1 MKKIYLLLMMVVL
14 FVTSQAQLAV
24 TVTNQTNTTPN
35 LLASYPSLSAALTD
49 LNAVTAMTGPVTLTL
64 AAGSE
69 TSPITGFTIGSATL
83 NPVLSATNS
92 VLINTSGAAII
103 NAAVGV
109 STPAST
115 APDGMLKIVGADYI
129 TIDGLTLTDANAA
142 NPATMEFGIALFK
155 ASLSDG
161 AQNNTI
167 KNCTISMQRINNVA
181 GTAPMVEGA
190 VGILVINSIPTA
202 ATTSLTPTA
211 AVGTNSFNKFYS
223 NAISG
228 GNYGI
233 ALSGFA
239 ALTPFATG
247 DAGND
252 IGGSSLATGN
262 TILNFGGVAASTN
275 PAAGI
280 RANNQFGGIN
290 ISYNTINNNNG
301 NGANHVTT
309 LRGIFAQAGTSAS
322 ATINNNTVTIKSSAT
337 TSAATAIDNAI
348 GSTAASNTIN
358 INNNTIQN
366 CTYATATTGTLTGI
380 LTSATATT
388 VNTNGNTINGNSVG
402 TAAQV
407 GICIFQGI
415 YNSGSAINYNAS
427 NNTITNNTILSNS
440 GTMYCLRGSTSLL
453 TWNNNIINTNS
464 IPNNAL
470 AATTQLFGMYDL
482 SSPTQENFANNQVNN
497 LTIGGSSTS
506 IAAIMGGMYFNTT
519 ASSVKNWVNNTVHTI
534 TYSSSSTG
542 AATVYGIYTLSG
554 NTILLSKNKVYN
566 LSSTGASGAVNGL
579 YIGSGTTITA
589 INNYIGDLKTPAANA
604 TIPLNGINVQ
614 GGTTVNAYNNT
625 IYLNTTSTGALFGS
639 NAILASTS
647 PSLNLR
653 NNIFVNKSTPV
664 GATGFTSAYRRSSTT
679 LTTYAATSNNNLF
692 YAGTPGVNNLIHYD
706 GTASFQTLAAYKAL
720 VASRDAASVSED
732 PSFLS
737 LVGSNPTFLHINTTI
752 ATQIE
757 SGGASIAAVTDDY
770 DGDVRNA
777 TTPDIGADEFA
788 GVPLDINAPSI
799 LYTPLTFTCASSA
812 RTLTATISDLS
823 GVPTTGVGLP
833 VLYWKINAGA
843 YTAVTGTSIGS
854 NQYTFTFGAGVVT
867 ADVISYYIVA
877 QDNASTPNVGAFPSA
892 GAAGFTANPPA
903 ASTAPTTP
911 SFYTIASSLSGT
923 YTVGTAGTYPTI
935 TAAINAYNMSCLAG
949 PVIFSLID
957 ATYTT
962 TSDTIRVN
970 PDASATNTLTIQPAV
985 TSTITGNTT
994 AATMVLLGADYVTI
1008 DGSIIS
1014 GANTICPLKTSNRDL
1029 TIANSN
1035 VGTGSAIIWLT
1046 HNGTDGANNNTI
1058 KNCNITG
1065 NASTTTLIGI
1075 GSGGAGIGGAATTAN
1090 NNNNSY
1096 INNNISKLQLG
1107 VYSAGISAALKNTGT
1122 TINQNLIN
1130 TVAPN
1135 NVSRGGIAAFSEN
1148 NILVSGNNIS
1158 EIALSNTADAFGIDL
1173 GNLGITTAT
1182 TTGVE
1187 CTNAVISKNIIGSV
1201 RQTNT
1206 YSAMGILL
1214 APGATGTSEI
1224 SNNMISGV
1232 SANGTSGDFTVGIF
1246 VLPLDGSTTKV
1257 YYNTVSLS
1265 GTQTGGSDKSYD
1277 LAIAGGTTPTVDV
1290 KNNIFIN
1297 KQNNGTGFNYAIG
1310 FGYTAFTNISSNN
1323 NDLFVATGATYSVGA
1338 TSSIS
1343 APVNQLTL
1351 TNWQTTTSKDANSVS
1366 IDAVFVSATNLHL
1379 TATTNAAL
1387 NASAT
1392 PVSETTDI
1400 DCEARDAS
1408 TPDIGAD
1415 EFIYI
1420 APTCAIPTA
1429 LVNSAVTTL
1438 TASHA
1443 WAAASPVPAVGYE
1456 WAVTTSATPP
1466 ASGAATTGLTASS
1479 TGLTP
1484 NSTYYL
1490 HVRSDCGAGLFS
1502 SWATSS
1508 SFYNGYCIFSGTS
1521 ALSYLN
1527 AFSTTGGTTNI
1538 TNSASGYS
1546 AGGYGNFTA
1555 QKVTQVQGGTINFA
1569 GTLVVA
1575 DEGVGIW
1582 VDYNDNLTFET
1593 GERVYNSAGYLAT
1606 LVGSFTVPASAPAGN
1621 HRMRVVM
1628 DYNAT
1633 SPNACSLT
1641 SGRGEAEDYTLEV
1654 TVAPPCAGPISGGTA
1669 TSSVGFVCGSGTT
1682 ILNATGISTGTGLS
1696 YQWESSPAGANTF
1709 TPIASATTV
1718 PYTTASITASTDFRL
1733 VVTCANGPA
1742 SGTSTITTIT
1752 VTTTIVNDDVCN
1764 AINLVLDGATE
1775 CGNTTCATS
1784 VGDPTFSPSTPNN
1797 TTWYKFTPTTTG
1809 VYEVNFSRPSGVT
1822 TGLLNGWLGIYSTI
1836 GTCPAALTFTEVSP
1850 TTGINF
1856 NLINNAT
1863 VAIATPSLN
1872 AGTTY
1877 YFMMDGVSGAFGAY
1891 CINVKTVPTPPNCT
1905 TNTTPINGA
1914 TGVTFAPEIN
1924 LAWNAAPGATA
1935 YDLYFGTVNPPTT
1948 LIGTLTGTIAN
1959 VTGGLGSTTYYWYV
1973 VPKNTGGL
1981 ATGCASSVYSFTTV
1995 LVCNAP
2001 TAVATNSVTSTTANV
2016 TFTGAGTAFIAEY
2029 GPTGFVPGTGAT
2041 AGAGTI
2047 VTGSSSP
2054 IAITGLTPSTA
2065 YQVYV
2070 RQDCTVAGIGYS
2082 PNSLAAAFTTLA
2094 PPVIPLCPV
2103 IVAPA
2108 SAANVCASSGTIL
2121 SWTASVGATSYDV
2134 YLDAGAGP
2142 TTTVVSTSQVGLT
2155 YNAGVLAAGQ
2165 YTWKVIAKNSAGPSA
2180 GCANIT
2186 FTILP
2191 RPTASITPS
2200 GTVSICAPS
2209 NQVYTATTDIGNT
2222 YQWKLNGANISGET
2236 ASTYTATAS
2245 GTYQVVVSVTA
2256 TGCKDSSTN
2265 SILIKNTQPTVP
2277 SITPSPTTVCG
2288 TPQLLTASG
2297 SSAPNT
2303 ILSENFNGV
2312 AAGTTISGN
2321 LPAGWTG
2328 ASLTSGVRK
2337 WGVVASAQTGST
2349 LGGGNFLYC
2358 ESDLYTAFQTSAE
2371 VITPSF
2377 NATGYTSVNINFKQ
2391 YYNDLTSGA
2400 ATDSAKVYVSN
2411 DGGTSWVLQ
2420 PPADYDTD
2428 QGTAFTGAGAIS
2440 TSIAL
2445 NAVSLSNNM
2454 KVRLVYNSDAG
2465 GNDWYWAVDDF
2476 VIDGIQNSNYSWA
2489 PLTGLFTDAA
2499 GTIAYTGTPSATVY
2513 ANPASTATYTVTAN
2527 SAAGC
2532 TNTANVTVTVLPPG
2546 VSTWTGAINTDW
2558 NNVGNWN
2565 CGGIPTITSEVVIP
2579 AGRPN
2584 YPVITLNVEIKKITV
2599 DPATS
2604 VTVATGFGLKL
2615 NGN

>member
-1 MKKIYLLLMMVVL
+1 MMVVL

-69 TSPITGFTIGSATL
+69 TAPVTGFTIGSATL
-83 NPVLSATNS
+83 NPVLSSTNT

-109 STPAST
+109 STPASA

-167 KNCTISMQRINNVA
+167 KNCTINMQRINNAA

-190 VGILVINSIPTA
+190 VGILVINSISTA

-211 AVGTNSFNKFYS
+211 VVGTNSFNKFYS

-252 IGGSSLATGN
+252 IGGTSSTTGN

-301 NGANHVTT
+301 SGANHVTT

-402 TAAQV
+402 TAALV

-415 YNSGSAINYNAS
+415 YNSGSSVNYNAN

-470 AATTQLFGMYDL
+470 AATTQLYGMYDL

-506 IAAIMGGMYFNTT
+506 TAAVMGGMYFNTT
-519 ASSVKNWVNNTVHTI
+519 ATSVKNWVNNTIHTI
-534 TYSSSSTG
+534 TYSSSGTG
-542 AATVYGIYTLSG
+542 AATVYGIFTLSG
-554 NTILLSKNKVYN
+554 NTILLSKNKIYN
-566 LSSTGASGAVNGL
+566 LSSTGASGAVSGL
-579 YIGSGTTITA
+579 YIGSGTTISA

-604 TIPLNGINVQ
+604 AIPLNGINVQ

-625 IYLNTTSTGALFGS
+625 VYINATSTGALFGS
-639 NAILASTS
+639 NAILASTT

-653 NNIFVNKSTPV
+653 NNIFVNKSTSV
-664 GATGFTSAYRRSSTT
+664 GATGFSSAYRRSSTT
-679 LTTYAATSNNNLF
+679 LTTYAPTSNNNLF
-692 YAGTPGVNNLIHYD
+692 YAGTPGVNNLIYYD
-706 GTASFQTLAAYKAL
+706 GTTSFQTLAAYKTL
-720 VASRDAASVSED
+720 VASRDASSVSED

-788 GVPLDINAPSI
+788 GVSLDINAPSI
-799 LYTPLTFTCASSA
+799 LYTPLTFTCAFAA
-812 RTLTATISDLS
+812 RTLTATITDPS
-823 GVPTTGVGLP
+823 GVPTSGAGLP
-833 VLYWKINAGA
+833 VLYWKVNAGA
-843 YTAVTGTSIGS
+843 YTAVMGVSIGS

-877 QDNASTPNVGAFPSA
+877 QDNASTPNVGAFPLA

-911 SFYTIASSLSGT
+911 SSYTIASPLSGT

-935 TAAINAYNMSCLAG
+935 TAAINAYNSSCLAG

-970 PDASATNTLTIQPAV
+970 PDASVVNTLTIQPSV

-994 AATMVLLGADYVTI
+994 AATLVLLGADYVTI

-1065 NASTTTLIGI
+1065 NASTTTLFGI
-1075 GSGGAGIGGAATTAN
+1075 GSGGAGIGGAAITAN

-1096 INNNISKLQLG
+1096 INNNISKLQIG
-1107 VYSAGISAALKNTGT
+1107 MYFGGISTSLKDQNT

-1130 TVAPN
+1130 TVSPN
-1135 NVSRGGIAAFSEN
+1135 NVSRGGIAATSQN
-1148 NILVSGNNIS
+1148 NLNVNGNNIS
-1158 EIALSNTADAFGIDL
+1158 EMAITASVDAFGISL
-1173 GNLGITTAT
+1173 GASGILTSTVSST
-1182 TTGVE
+1182 ID
-1187 CTNAVISKNIIGSV
+1187 CSNASVTYNQIGSI
-1201 RQTNT
+1201 RHTST
-1206 YSAMGILL
+1206 YSAYGIYL
-1214 APGATGTSEI
+1214 APGAIGTSLLA
-1224 SNNMISGV
+1224 NNMIRGV
-1232 SANGTSGDFTVGIF
+1232 SANGTSGDFSVGIF
-1246 VLPLDGSTTKV
+1246 VTPADGSVTNIF
-1257 YYNTVSLS
+1257 YNTVSMS
-1265 GTQTGGSDKSYD
+1265 GTQTSGSEKSYA
-1277 LAIAGGTTPTVDV
+1277 LAIAGGTTPTVDI
-1290 KNNIFIN
+1290 KNNILIN
-1297 KQNNGTGFNYAIG
+1297 KQNNGTGVNYAYG
-1310 FGYTAFTNISSNN
+1310 LGYTVFTNITSDN
-1323 NDLFVATGATYSVGA
+1323 NDIYTSTSALYAAGAT
-1338 TSSIS
+1338 TSIS
-1343 APVNQLTL
+1343 APVNQVTFANL
-1351 TNWQTTTSKDANSVS
+1351 QTATGKDANSKNV
-1366 IDAVFVSATNLHL
+1366 DAVFVSATDLHL
-1379 TATTNAAL
+1379 IATTNAAL

-1392 PVSETTDI
+1392 PVSVTTDI
-1400 DCEARDAS
+1400 DCEVRDAS

-1420 APTCAIPTA
+1420 APSCAIPTA

-1466 ASGAATTGLTASS
+1466 ASGTATTGLTASS

-1606 LVGSFTVPASAPAGN
+1606 LAGSFVVPALAPAGN

-1752 VTTTIVNDDVCN
+1752 VTTTVVNDDVCN
-1764 AINLVLDGATE
+1764 AISLVLDGATE

-1784 VGDPTFSPSTPNN
+1784 VGDPSFFPSAPNN
-1797 TTWYKFTPTTTG
+1797 TTWYKFTPATTG

-1822 TGLLNGWLGIYSTI
+1822 TGLLNGWLGIYSTT
-1836 GTCPAALTFTEVSP
+1836 GACPAALTFTEVSP

-1863 VAIATPSLN
+1863 VAVATPSLN

-1877 YFMMDGVSGAFGAY
+1877 YFMIDGVSSAFGAY
-1891 CINVKTVPTPPNCT
+1891 CINVKTLPTPPNCT

-1959 VTGGLGSTTYYWYV
+1959 VTGGLGSTTYFWYV

-1981 ATGCASSVYSFTTV
+1981 ASGCASSVYSFTTL

-2001 TAVATNSVTSTTANV
+2001 TTIATNSVTSTTANV

-2029 GPTGFVPGTGAT
+2029 GPTGFIPGTGAT

-2070 RQDCTVAGIGYS
+2070 RQDCTAAGIGYS

-2134 YLDAGAGP
+2134 YLDGGAGP
-2142 TTTVVSTSQVGLT
+2142 ATTVVSTSQVGLT

-2265 SILIKNTQPTVP
+2265 SILIKNAQPTVP
-2277 SITPSPTTVCG
+2277 SITPSPATVCG

-2328 ASLTSGVRK
+2328 ASLTSGVRT

-2349 LGGGNFLYC
+2349 LGGGNLLYC
-2358 ESDLYTAFQTSAE
+2358 ESDLYTTFQTRAE

-2377 NATGYTSVNINFKQ
+2377 NANGYTSVNINFKQ
-2391 YYNDLTSGA
+2391 YYRDLSSGA
-2400 ATDSAKVYVSN
+2400 STDSAKVYVSN
-2411 DGGTSWVLQ
+2411 DGGTTWALQ
-2420 PPADYDTD
+2420 PPADYDVS
-2428 QGTAFTGAGAIS
+2428 QGTAFTSAGGIN
-2440 TSIAL
+2440 TTIAL
-2445 NAVSLSNNM
+2445 NAVALSNNM

-2476 VIDGIQNSNYSWA
+2476 VIDGIQNSSYTWA
-2489 PLTGLFTDAA
+2489 ALAGLFTDPA
-2499 GTIAYTGTPSATVY
+2499 GTIAYTGTPTATVY
-2513 ANPASTATYTVTAN
+2513 ANPASTATYTVTAT
-2527 SAAGC
+2527 STAGC
-2532 TNTANVTVTVLPPG
+2532 QNTANVTVTVLPPG

-2584 YPVITLNVEIKKITV
+2584 YPVITLNVEIKKLTV

-2604 VTVATGFGLKL
+2604 VTVATGFNLKL